1 MLERL
6 IHVVKKVVVVG
17 AGLAGLSA
25 AITLENE
32 GVCVTVLESSD
43 RPGGRV
49 SSDVIDGYI
58 CDRGF
63 QLINAN
69 YPEIKRIGLI
79 KDIDFVSASS
89 VIEIARD
96 DRRIRIGD
104 PRSAFF
110 SVLNPETGSL
120 LEKFRLVKFLLRSK
134 PAMSVGEE
142 LKSNGL
148 GKTYERVLRPFLT
161 GVFLADPLLVNA
173 EYGRTAIKHFVT
185 GNSGLPVGGVKV
197 FSEAL
202 ASRVSDIRYG
212 VQVNSIKKNT
222 VKTSKGNF
230 EADAII
236 VATDATTAAQLLD
249 LTEVPQL
256 VGCTTWY
263 HSTKESPTKSKSLI
277 VDSQNR
283 GPVVNTMVIS
293 NMMPDYAPAGK
304 NLISSTSILPTTESE
319 VRRHLSV
326 MYGTDTRNWKLVA
339 KYEIPSALPLS
350 GLETKIASG
359 AHVKDSIFIAG
370 DYKSA
375 PSQNGALLS
384 GRLAALSALV
394 N

>member
-1 MLERL
+1 M
-6 IHVVKKVVVVG
+6 VKKVIVIG

-25 AITLENE
+25 GLTLQNE
-32 GVCVTVLESSD
+32 GIEVTILESSD

-49 SSDVIDGYI
+49 TSDEIEGYI

-69 YPEIKRIGLI
+69 YPEIQKLGLI
-79 KDIDFVSASS
+79 REIDFVSAQS

-96 DRRIRIGD
+96 ENRIRVGD

-110 SVLNPETGSL
+110 SVFNTATGSL
-120 LEKFRLVKFLLRSK
+120 LEKIGLLKYLIRSK
-134 PAMSVGEE
+134 PASSVGEE
-142 LKSNGL
+142 LKSRGL

-161 GVFLADPLLVNA
+161 GVFLADPLLVNS

-185 GNSGLPVGGVKV
+185 GNSGLPQNGVRA

-202 ASRVSDIRYG
+202 ASRINDIQYG
-212 VQVNSIKKNT
+212 VQVNSIKNN
-222 VKTSKGNF
+222 VIKTSRGKYV
-230 EADAII
+230 ADAII

-249 LTEVPQL
+249 LPEVPQL

-263 HSTKESPTKSKSLI
+263 HSSKISPTTSKSLI

-283 GPVVNTMVIS
+283 GPVVNTLVIS
-293 NMMPDYAPAGK
+293 NMMPSYAPAGK

-319 VRRHLSV
+319 VRRHLSLL
-326 MYGTDTRNWKLVA
+326 YGTDTRNWKLIA
-339 KYEIPSALPLS
+339 KYEIPSALPLA
-350 GLETKIASG
+350 GLETKLASG
-359 AHVKDSIFIAG
+359 AHVKDSIYVAG

-384 GRLAALSALV
+384 GRLAALSVLV
-394 N
+394 D

>member
-1 MLERL
+1 MA
-6 IHVVKKVVVVG
+6 KKVIVIG

-25 AITLENE
+25 ALTLENE
-32 GVCVTVLESSD
+32 GVSVTVLESSD

-49 SSDVIDGYI
+49 SSDVVDGFI

-69 YPEIKRIGLI
+69 YPEIKRIGLM
-79 KDIDFVSASS
+79 KDLDFISASP

-96 DRRIRIGD
+96 ESRYLIGD
-104 PRSAFF
+104 PRSALLSSFN
-110 SVLNPETGSL
+110 SETGSI
-120 LEKFRLVKFLLRSK
+120 LEKLRLFMYLLRRKSAK
-134 PAMSVGEE
+134 SVGEE
-142 LKSNGL
+142 LKNNGL

-161 GVFLADPLLVNA
+161 GVFLADPLLVSA

-185 GNSGLPVGGVKV
+185 GNSGLPAGGVGV

-202 ASRVSDIRYG
+202 ASRVSEIRYG
-212 VQVNSIKKNT
+212 VQVNSIKRNI

-249 LTEVPQL
+249 LTEVPEL

-263 HSTKESPTKSKSLI
+263 HSTGERPTKSKSLI

-283 GPVVNTMVIS
+283 GPVVNTIVIS

-350 GLETKIASG
+350 GLEMKIASG
-359 AHVKDSIFIAG
+359 AHVMDSIYIAG

-384 GRLAALSALV
+384 GRLAALSVLV
-394 N
+394 D

>member
-1 MLERL
+1 M
-6 IHVVKKVVVVG
+6 VKKVIVVG
-17 AGLAGLSA
+17 AGLSGLSA

-32 GVCVTVLESSD
+32 GISVTVLESSD

-49 SSDVIDGYI
+49 TSDVIDGFI

-69 YPEIKRIGLI
+69 YPEIKRIGII
-79 KDIDFVSASS
+79 KEIDFVSAAS
-89 VIEIARD
+89 VIEVARNED
-96 DRRIRIGD
+96 RIRIGD
-104 PRSAFF
+104 PRSAFL
-110 SVLNPETGSL
+110 SVFNSETGSIIEKLRL
-120 LEKFRLVKFLLRSK
+120 LKYLLISK
-134 PAMSVGEE
+134 PAASAGEE
-142 LKSNGL
+142 LKNSGL

-161 GVFLADPLLVNA
+161 GVFLADPLLVNS

-185 GNSGLPVGGVKV
+185 GNSGLPVGGVKS

-202 ASRVSDIRYG
+202 ASRVIDIRYG

-222 VKTSKGNF
+222 VSTSKGKF

-263 HSTKESPTKSKSLI
+263 HSTKESPSQSKSLVI
-277 VDSQNR
+277 DSQNR

-304 NLISSTSILPTTESE
+304 NLISSTSILPATESE
-319 VRRHLSV
+319 IRRHLAIL
-326 MYGTDTRNWKLVA
+326 YGVDTRNWKLVA
-339 KYEIPSALPLS
+339 KYEIPSALPLA
-350 GLETKIASG
+350 GLEKTLASG
-359 AHVKDSIFIAG
+359 AHVKDSIYLAG

-384 GRLAALSALV
+384 GRLAALSVLV
-394 N
+394 D

>member
-1 MLERL
+1 M
-6 IHVVKKVVVVG
+6 VKKVIVIG

-25 AITLENE
+25 ALTLENE
-32 GVCVTVLESSD
+32 GISVTVLESSD

-49 SSDVIDGYI
+49 TSDEIDGFI

-63 QLINAN
+63 QLLNAN
-69 YPEIKRIGLI
+69 YPEIRKLRLI
-79 KDIDFVSASS
+79 DEIDFVSASS
-89 VIEIARD
+89 VIEVARND
-96 DRRIRIGD
+96 KRIKIGD

-110 SVLNPETGSL
+110 SVFNSETGSI
-120 LEKFRLVKFLLRSK
+120 LEKVRLLKYLVRSK
-134 PAMSVGEE
+134 PAASVGDE
-142 LKSNGL
+142 LKNSGL

-161 GVFLADPLLVNA
+161 GVFLADPLFVNS

-185 GNSGLPVGGVKV
+185 GNSGLPANGVRD

-202 ASRVSDIRYG
+202 ASRLSDIRFK
-212 VQVNSIKKNT
+212 VQVNSIKKN
-222 VKTSKGNF
+222 VVRTSKGKF

-263 HSTKESPTKSKSLI
+263 HSTKEAPTQSKSLI
-277 VDSQNR
+277 IDSQNR
-283 GPVVNTMVIS
+283 GPVVNTLVIS
-293 NMMPDYAPAGK
+293 NMMPSYAPVGK

-319 VRRHLSV
+319 VRRHLAL
-326 MYGTDTRNWKLVA
+326 MYGTDTRKWKLVA
-339 KYEIPSALPLS
+339 KYEIPSALPLA
-350 GLETKIASG
+350 GLEKPLISG
-359 AHVKDSIFIAG
+359 AHVKDSIYIAG

-384 GRLAALSALV
+384 GRLAALSVLV
-394 N
+394 D

>member
-1 MLERL
+1 M
-6 IHVVKKVVVVG
+6 VKKVVVIG

-32 GVCVTVLESSD
+32 GVSVTVLESSD

-49 SSDVIDGYI
+49 SSDVIDGFI

-69 YPEIKRIGLI
+69 YPEIKRLGLI
-79 KDIDFVSASS
+79 KDINFISASS
-89 VIEIARD
+89 VIEVARD
-96 DRRIRIGD
+96 ERRIRIGD
-104 PRSAFF
+104 PRSALLSAFN
-110 SVLNPETGSL
+110 SETGSII
-120 LEKFRLVKFLLRSK
+120 EKFGLIKYLLFRK
-134 PAMSVGEE
+134 PAASVGQE
-142 LKSNGL
+142 LKNNGL

-161 GVFLADPLLVNA
+161 GVFLADPLLVSA
-173 EYGRTAIKHFVT
+173 EYGRTAIKHFVS

-212 VQVNSIKKNT
+212 VQVNSVKKNT

-263 HSTKESPTKSKSLI
+263 HSTKESPTTSKSLI

-293 NMMPDYAPAGK
+293 NMMPDYAPVGK
-304 NLISSTSILPTTESE
+304 NLISSTSIIPTTESE

-350 GLETKIASG
+350 GLETKLASG

-384 GRLAALSALV
+384 GRLAALSVLV
-394 N
+394 D

>member
-1 MLERL
+1 MD
-6 IHVVKKVVVVG
+6 KKVIVVG
-17 AGLAGLSA
+17 AGLSGLSA

-32 GVCVTVLESSD
+32 GISVTVLESSD

-49 SSDVIDGYI
+49 TSDVIDGFI

-69 YPEIKRIGLI
+69 YPEIKRMRII
-79 KDIDFVSASS
+79 KEIDFVSATS
-89 VIEIARD
+89 VIEVARNED
-96 DRRIRIGD
+96 RIRIGD
-104 PRSAFF
+104 PRSAFL
-110 SVLNPETGSL
+110 SVFNSETGSII
-120 LEKFRLVKFLLRSK
+120 EKLRLVKYLLISK
-134 PAMSVGEE
+134 PAASVGEE
-142 LKSNGL
+142 LKNSGL

-161 GVFLADPLLVNA
+161 GVFLADPLLVNS

-185 GNSGLPVGGVKV
+185 GNSGLPIGGVKS

-212 VQVNSIKKNT
+212 VQVNSIKKNSIS
-222 VKTSKGNF
+222 TSKGKF

-263 HSTKESPTKSKSLI
+263 HSTKESPSQSKSLVI
-277 VDSQNR
+277 DSQNR

-304 NLISSTSILPTTESE
+304 NLISSTSILPATESE
-319 VRRHLSV
+319 IRRHLAIL
-326 MYGTDTRNWKLVA
+326 YGVDTRNWKLVA
-339 KYEIPSALPLS
+339 KYEIPSALPLA
-350 GLETKIASG
+350 GLEKTLASG
-359 AHVKDSIFIAG
+359 AHVKDSIYLAG

-384 GRLAALSALV
+384 GRLAALSVLV
-394 N
+394 D

>member
-1 MLERL
+1 M
-6 IHVVKKVVVVG
+6 VKKVIVIG

-25 AITLENE
+25 ALTLENE
-32 GVCVTVLESSD
+32 GIAVTVLESSD

-49 SSDVIDGYI
+49 TSDEIDGFI

-63 QLINAN
+63 QLLNAN
-69 YPEIKRIGLI
+69 YPEIRKLRLI
-79 KDIDFVSASS
+79 NEIDFVPASS
-89 VIEIARD
+89 VIEVARNEK
-96 DRRIRIGD
+96 RIKIGD

-110 SVLNPETGSL
+110 SVFNSETGSI
-120 LEKFRLVKFLLRSK
+120 LEKVRLLKYLVRSK
-134 PAMSVGEE
+134 PAASVGDD
-142 LKSNGL
+142 LKNSGL

-161 GVFLADPLLVNA
+161 GVFLADPLLINS

-185 GNSGLPVGGVKV
+185 GNSGLPANGVRD

-202 ASRVSDIRYG
+202 ASRLSDIRFK
-212 VQVNSIKKNT
+212 VQVNSIKKN
-222 VKTSKGNF
+222 VVRTSKGKF

-263 HSTKESPTKSKSLI
+263 HSTKEAPTHSKSLI
-277 VDSQNR
+277 IDSQNR
-283 GPVVNTMVIS
+283 GPVVNTLVIS
-293 NMMPDYAPAGK
+293 NMMPSYAPVGK

-319 VRRHLSV
+319 VRRHLAL
-326 MYGTDTRNWKLVA
+326 MYGTDTRKWKLVA
-339 KYEIPSALPLS
+339 KYEIPSALPLA
-350 GLETKIASG
+350 GLEKSLISG
-359 AHVKDSIFIAG
+359 AHVKDSIYIAG

-384 GRLAALSALV
+384 GRLAALSVLV
-394 N
+394 D

>member
-1 MLERL
+1 M
-6 IHVVKKVVVVG
+6 VKKVIVVG
-17 AGLAGLSA
+17 AGLSGLSA

-32 GVCVTVLESSD
+32 GISVTVLESSD

-49 SSDVIDGYI
+49 TSDVIDGFV

-69 YPEIKRIGLI
+69 YPEIKRIGII
-79 KDIDFVSASS
+79 KEIDFVSATA
-89 VIEIARD
+89 VIEVARNED
-96 DRRIRIGD
+96 RIRIGD
-104 PRSAFF
+104 PRSAFL
-110 SVLNPETGSL
+110 SVFNSETGSIF
-120 LEKFRLVKFLLRSK
+120 EKLRLVKYLLVSK
-134 PAMSVGEE
+134 PAASVGEE
-142 LKSNGL
+142 LKNSGL

-161 GVFLADPLLVNA
+161 GVFLADPLLVNS

-185 GNSGLPVGGVKV
+185 GNSGLPIGGVKS

-222 VKTSKGNF
+222 VSTSKGKF

-263 HSTKESPTKSKSLI
+263 HSTKESPSQSKSLVI
-277 VDSQNR
+277 DSQNR

-304 NLISSTSILPTTESE
+304 NLISSTSILPATESE
-319 VRRHLSV
+319 IRRHLAIL
-326 MYGTDTRNWKLVA
+326 YGVDTRNWKLVA
-339 KYEIPSALPLS
+339 KYEIPSALPLA
-350 GLETKIASG
+350 GLEKTLASG
-359 AHVKDSIFIAG
+359 AHVKDSIYLAG

-384 GRLAALSALV
+384 GRLAALSVLV
-394 N
+394 D

>member
-1 MLERL
+1 M
-6 IHVVKKVVVVG
+6 VKKVIVVG
-17 AGLAGLSA
+17 AGLSGLSA

-32 GVCVTVLESSD
+32 GISVTVLESSD

-49 SSDVIDGYI
+49 TSDLIDGFI

-69 YPEIKRIGLI
+69 YPEIKRIGII
-79 KDIDFVSASS
+79 KEIDFVSATS
-89 VIEIARD
+89 VIEVARNED
-96 DRRIRIGD
+96 RIRIGD

-110 SVLNPETGSL
+110 SVFKSETGSII
-120 LEKFRLVKFLLRSK
+120 EKLRLVKYLLISK
-134 PAMSVGEE
+134 PAASVGEE
-142 LKSNGL
+142 LKNSGL

-161 GVFLADPLLVNA
+161 GVFLADPLLVNS
-173 EYGRTAIKHFVT
+173 EYGRTAIKHFVS
-185 GNSGLPVGGVKV
+185 GNSGLPIGGVKS

-212 VQVNSIKKNT
+212 VQVNSIKKNSIS
-222 VKTSKGNF
+222 TSKGKF

-263 HSTKESPTKSKSLI
+263 HSTKESPSQSKSLVI
-277 VDSQNR
+277 DSQNR

-304 NLISSTSILPTTESE
+304 NLISSTSILPATESE
-319 VRRHLSV
+319 IRRHLAIL
-326 MYGTDTRNWKLVA
+326 YGVDTRNWKLVA
-339 KYEIPSALPLS
+339 KYEIPSALPLA
-350 GLETKIASG
+350 GLEKTLASG
-359 AHVKDSIFIAG
+359 AHVKDSIYLAG

-384 GRLAALSALV
+384 GRLAALSVLV
-394 N
+394 D

>member
-1 MLERL
+1 M
-6 IHVVKKVVVVG
+6 VKKVIVVG
-17 AGLAGLSA
+17 AGLSGLSA

-32 GVCVTVLESSD
+32 GISVTVLESSD

-49 SSDVIDGYI
+49 TSDVIDGFV

-69 YPEIKRIGLI
+69 YPEIKRIGII
-79 KDIDFVSASS
+79 KEIDFVSATA
-89 VIEIARD
+89 VIEVARNED
-96 DRRIRIGD
+96 RIRIGD
-104 PRSAFF
+104 PRSAFL
-110 SVLNPETGSL
+110 SVFNSETGSIF
-120 LEKFRLVKFLLRSK
+120 EKLRLVKYLLVSK
-134 PAMSVGEE
+134 PAASVGEE
-142 LKSNGL
+142 LKNSGL
-148 GKTYERVLRPFLT
+148 GKTYERILRPFLT
-161 GVFLADPLLVNA
+161 GVFLADPLLVNS

-185 GNSGLPVGGVKV
+185 GNSGLPIGGVKSL
-197 FSEAL
+197 SEAL

-222 VKTSKGNF
+222 VSTSKGKF

-263 HSTKESPTKSKSLI
+263 HSTKESPSQSKSLVI
-277 VDSQNR
+277 DSQNR

-304 NLISSTSILPTTESE
+304 NLISSTSILPATESE
-319 VRRHLSV
+319 IRRHLAIL
-326 MYGTDTRNWKLVA
+326 YGVDTRNWKLVA
-339 KYEIPSALPLS
+339 KYEIPSALPLA
-350 GLETKIASG
+350 GLEKTLASG
-359 AHVKDSIFIAG
+359 AHVKDSIYLAG

-384 GRLAALSALV
+384 GRLAALSVLV
-394 N
+394 D

>member
-1 MLERL
+1 MG
-6 IHVVKKVVVVG
+6 KKVIVIG

-25 AITLENE
+25 AITLESE
-32 GVCVTVLESSD
+32 GASVTVLESSD

-49 SSDVIDGYI
+49 TSDVIDGFV

-69 YPEIKRIGLI
+69 YPEIKRLGII
-79 KDIDFVSASS
+79 KEIDFVSAPS
-89 VIEIARD
+89 VIEVARNEG
-96 DRRIRIGD
+96 RIRIGD
-104 PRSAFF
+104 PRSAFL
-110 SVLNPETGSL
+110 SVFNLQTGSIF
-120 LEKFRLVKFLLRSK
+120 EKIRVFRYLLRRK
-134 PAMSVGEE
+134 PAASVGEE
-142 LKSNGL
+142 LKNSGL

-161 GVFLADPLLVNA
+161 GVFLADPLLVNS
-173 EYGRTAIKHFVT
+173 EYGRTAIKYFVS
-185 GNSGLPVGGVKV
+185 GNSGLPIGGVKT

-202 ASRVSDIRYG
+202 ANRVSDVRYG

-222 VKTSKGNF
+222 VSTSKGKF

-283 GPVVNTMVIS
+283 GPVVNSMVIS
-293 NMMPDYAPAGK
+293 NLMPGYAPHGK
-304 NLISSTSILPTTESE
+304 NLISSTSILPATESE
-319 VRRHLSV
+319 VRRHLAIL
-326 MYGTDTRNWKLVA
+326 YGSDTRNWKLVA
-339 KYEIPSALPLS
+339 KYEIPSALPLA
-350 GLETKIASG
+350 GLDNAPASG
-359 AHVKDSIFIAG
+359 AHVRDSIFIAG

-384 GRLAALSALV
+384 GRLAALSVLV
-394 N
+394 D

>member
-1 MLERL
+1 M
-6 IHVVKKVVVVG
+6 VKKVIVVG
-17 AGLAGLSA
+17 AGLSGLSA

-32 GVCVTVLESSD
+32 GISVTVLESSD

-49 SSDVIDGYI
+49 TSDVIDGFI

-69 YPEIKRIGLI
+69 YPEIKRIGII
-79 KDIDFVSASS
+79 KEIDFVSATS
-89 VIEIARD
+89 VIEVARNED
-96 DRRIRIGD
+96 RIRIGD
-104 PRSAFF
+104 PRSAFL
-110 SVLNPETGSL
+110 SVFNSETGSIIEKLRLIKYL
-120 LEKFRLVKFLLRSK
+120 LISK
-134 PAMSVGEE
+134 PAASVGEE
-142 LKSNGL
+142 LKNSGL

-161 GVFLADPLLVNA
+161 GVFLADPLLVNS

-185 GNSGLPVGGVKV
+185 GNSGLPIGGVKS

-222 VKTSKGNF
+222 VSTSKGKF

-263 HSTKESPTKSKSLI
+263 HSTKESPSQSKSLVI
-277 VDSQNR
+277 DSQNR

-304 NLISSTSILPTTESE
+304 NLISSTSILPATESE
-319 VRRHLSV
+319 IRRHLAIL
-326 MYGTDTRNWKLVA
+326 YGVDTRNWKLVA
-339 KYEIPSALPLS
+339 KYEIPSALPLA
-350 GLETKIASG
+350 GLEKTLASG
-359 AHVKDSIFIAG
+359 AHVKDSIYLAG

-384 GRLAALSALV
+384 GRLAALSVLV
-394 N
+394 D

>member
-1 MLERL
+1 M
-6 IHVVKKVVVVG
+6 VKKVVVIG

-32 GVCVTVLESSD
+32 GVSVTVLESSD

-49 SSDVIDGYI
+49 SSDVIDGFI

-69 YPEIKRIGLI
+69 YPEIKRLGLI
-79 KDIDFVSASS
+79 KDINFISASS
-89 VIEIARD
+89 VIEVARD
-96 DRRIRIGD
+96 ERRIRIGD
-104 PRSAFF
+104 PRSALLSAFN
-110 SVLNPETGSL
+110 SETGSI
-120 LEKFRLVKFLLRSK
+120 LEKFGLIKYLLFRK
-134 PAMSVGEE
+134 PAASVGQE
-142 LKSNGL
+142 LKNNGL

-161 GVFLADPLLVNA
+161 GVFLADPLLVSA
-173 EYGRTAIKHFVT
+173 EYGRTAIKHFVS

-202 ASRVSDIRYG
+202 ASRVSDISYG
-212 VQVNSIKKNT
+212 VQVNSVKKNT

-263 HSTKESPTKSKSLI
+263 HSTKESPTTSKSLI

-293 NMMPDYAPAGK
+293 NMMPDYAPVGK
-304 NLISSTSILPTTESE
+304 NLISSTSIIPTTESE

-350 GLETKIASG
+350 GLETKLASG

-384 GRLAALSALV
+384 GRLAALSVLV
-394 N
+394 D

>member
-1 MLERL
+1 M
-6 IHVVKKVVVVG
+6 VKKVIVVG
-17 AGLAGLSA
+17 AGLSGLSA

-32 GVCVTVLESSD
+32 GISVTVLESSD

-49 SSDVIDGYI
+49 TSDVIDGFI

-69 YPEIKRIGLI
+69 YPEIKRMRII
-79 KDIDFVSASS
+79 KEIDFVSATS
-89 VIEIARD
+89 VIEVARNED
-96 DRRIRIGD
+96 RIRIGD
-104 PRSAFF
+104 PRSAFL
-110 SVLNPETGSL
+110 SVFNSETGSII
-120 LEKFRLVKFLLRSK
+120 EKLRLVKYLLISK
-134 PAMSVGEE
+134 PAASVGEE
-142 LKSNGL
+142 LKNSGL

-161 GVFLADPLLVNA
+161 GVFLADPLLVNS
-173 EYGRTAIKHFVT
+173 EYGRTAIKHFVS
-185 GNSGLPVGGVKV
+185 GNSGLPIGGVKS

-212 VQVNSIKKNT
+212 VQVNSIKKNSIS
-222 VKTSKGNF
+222 TSKGKF

-263 HSTKESPTKSKSLI
+263 HSTKESPSQSKSLVI
-277 VDSQNR
+277 DSQNR

-304 NLISSTSILPTTESE
+304 NLISSTSILPATESE
-319 VRRHLSV
+319 IRRHLAIL
-326 MYGTDTRNWKLVA
+326 YGVDTRNWKLVA
-339 KYEIPSALPLS
+339 KYEIPSALPLA
-350 GLETKIASG
+350 GLEKTLASG
-359 AHVKDSIFIAG
+359 AHVKDSIYLAG

-384 GRLAALSALV
+384 GRLAALSVLV
-394 N
+394 D

>member
-1 MLERL
+1 M
-6 IHVVKKVVVVG
+6 VKKVVVIG

-79 KDIDFVSASS
+79 KDIDFISASS

-104 PRSAFF
+104 PRSALLSAFN
-110 SVLNPETGSL
+110 SETGSI
-120 LEKFRLVKFLLRSK
+120 LEKFRLVKYLLRSK

-142 LKSNGL
+142 LKNNGL

>member
-1 MLERL
+1 M
-6 IHVVKKVVVVG
+6 VKKVIVVG
-17 AGLAGLSA
+17 AGLSGLSA

-32 GVCVTVLESSD
+32 GISVTVLESTD

-49 SSDVIDGYI
+49 TSDLIDGFI

-69 YPEIKRIGLI
+69 YPEIKRIGII
-79 KDIDFVSASS
+79 KEIDFVSATS
-89 VIEIARD
+89 VIEVARNED
-96 DRRIRIGD
+96 RIRIGD

-110 SVLNPETGSL
+110 SVFKSETGSII
-120 LEKFRLVKFLLRSK
+120 EKLRLVKYLLISK
-134 PAMSVGEE
+134 PAASVGEE
-142 LKSNGL
+142 LKNSGL

-161 GVFLADPLLVNA
+161 GVFLADPLLVNS

-185 GNSGLPVGGVKV
+185 GNSGLPIGGVKS

-212 VQVNSIKKNT
+212 VQVNSIKKNSIS
-222 VKTSKGNF
+222 TSKGKF

-263 HSTKESPTKSKSLI
+263 HSTKESPSQSKSLVI
-277 VDSQNR
+277 DSQNR

-304 NLISSTSILPTTESE
+304 NLISSTSILPATESE
-319 VRRHLSV
+319 IRRHLAIL
-326 MYGTDTRNWKLVA
+326 YGVDTRNWKLVA
-339 KYEIPSALPLS
+339 KYEIPSALPLA
-350 GLETKIASG
+350 GLEKTLASG
-359 AHVKDSIFIAG
+359 AHVKDSIYLAG

-384 GRLAALSALV
+384 GRLAALSVLV
-394 N
+394 D

>member
-1 MLERL
+1 M
-6 IHVVKKVVVVG
+6 VKKVVVIG

-32 GVCVTVLESSD
+32 GVSVTVLESSD

-49 SSDVIDGYI
+49 SSDVIDGFI

-69 YPEIKRIGLI
+69 YPEIKRLGLI
-79 KDIDFVSASS
+79 KDINFISASS
-89 VIEIARD
+89 VIEVARD
-96 DRRIRIGD
+96 ERRIRIGD
-104 PRSAFF
+104 PRSALLSAFN
-110 SVLNPETGSL
+110 SETGSI
-120 LEKFRLVKFLLRSK
+120 LEKFGLVKYLLFRK
-134 PAMSVGEE
+134 PAASVGQE
-142 LKSNGL
+142 LKNNGL

-161 GVFLADPLLVNA
+161 GVFLADPLLVSA
-173 EYGRTAIKHFVT
+173 EYGRTAIKHFVS

-212 VQVNSIKKNT
+212 VQVNSVKKNT

-263 HSTKESPTKSKSLI
+263 HSTKESPTTSKSLI

-293 NMMPDYAPAGK
+293 NMMPDYAPVGK
-304 NLISSTSILPTTESE
+304 NLISSTSIIPTTESE

-350 GLETKIASG
+350 GLETKLASG

-384 GRLAALSALV
+384 GRLAALSVLV
-394 N
+394 D

>member
-1 MLERL
+1 M
-6 IHVVKKVVVVG
+6 VKKVIVIG

-32 GVCVTVLESSD
+32 GISVTVLESSD

-49 SSDVIDGYI
+49 TSDVIDGFI

-69 YPEIKRIGLI
+69 YPEIKRLGII
-79 KDIDFVSASS
+79 KEIDFVSASS
-89 VIEIARD
+89 VIEIARNEE
-96 DRRIRIGD
+96 RVRIGD
-104 PRSAFF
+104 PRSALL
-110 SVLNPETGSL
+110 SVFNSQTGSL
-120 LEKFRLVKFLLRSK
+120 LEKIRLVQYLLRRK
-134 PAMSVGEE
+134 PAASVGEE
-142 LKSNGL
+142 LKNNGL

-173 EYGRTAIKHFVT
+173 EYGRTAIKYFVT
-185 GNSGLPVGGVKV
+185 GNSGLPIGGARV

-202 ASRVSDIRYG
+202 AHLASDVRYG
-212 VQVNSIKKNT
+212 IQVNSIKKNT
-222 VKTSKGNF
+222 VSTSKGKF

-249 LTEVPQL
+249 LTYVPQL

-277 VDSQNR
+277 IDSQNR

-293 NMMPDYAPAGK
+293 NMMPSYAPVGR

-319 VRRHLSV
+319 VRRHLAIL
-326 MYGTDTRNWKLVA
+326 YGTNTRNWKLVA
-339 KYEIPSALPLS
+339 KYDIPSALPLA
-350 GLETKIASG
+350 GLDKALTTG

-384 GRLAALSALV
+384 GGLAALSVLV
-394 N
+394 D